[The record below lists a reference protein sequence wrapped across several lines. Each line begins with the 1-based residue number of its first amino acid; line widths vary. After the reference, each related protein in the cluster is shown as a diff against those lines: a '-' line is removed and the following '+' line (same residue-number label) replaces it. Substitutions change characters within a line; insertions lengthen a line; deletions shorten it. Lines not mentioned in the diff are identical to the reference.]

1 MKRLIIILFLTKLSF
16 ATPIDVGVGA
26 RSAGMGGAFCAIADD
41 SSAIYWNPAGL
52 SQIGSA
58 EVSFIHENPFSAEAT
73 YIDWLAL
80 AQPLGKKSGLGF
92 GWLYKWASL
101 EEGKEAEKSKMKE
114 SEYILSLSTKPYNS
128 VISVGVNL
136 KRLTMSSN
144 IEGGSGFGL
153 DLGLLYTASSFP
165 TPDFSC
171 GLVLRNLA
179 SSVKDESFSNELRLG
194 VAKKLLNKKL
204 ILAGDLNMKKEV
216 DKEKKD
222 WQWHIGME
230 AEPIEKI
237 FLRLGCDDGDFACG
251 VGSVFRM
258 WKFNWSFLSERE
270 YDLPSSQRFE
280 VGFLF

>member
-1 MKRLIIILFLTKLSF
+1 MKRLIIIIFLTKLSF

-26 RSAGMGGAFCAIADD
+26 RSQGMGGAFCAVADD

-58 EVSFIHENPFSAEAT
+58 EVSFIHANPLSAEAT

-80 AQPLGKKSGLGF
+80 AQPLGKKSGIGF

-101 EEGKEAEKSKMKE
+101 EEGEEAKKSRMKE
-114 SEYILSLSTKPYNS
+114 SEYILSLATKPYS
-128 VISVGVNL
+128 PAISLGVNL
-136 KRLTMSSN
+136 KRLTMSSK

-179 SSVKDESFSNELRLG
+179 SSVKNESFRSELRFG
-194 VAKKLLNKKL
+194 AAKKFLNEKL
-204 ILAGDLNMKKEV
+204 ILAGDLNMKRETSK
-216 DKEKKD
+216 KKKD
-222 WQWHIGME
+222 WQWHIGIE
-230 AEPIEKI
+230 AEPVEKI
-237 FLRLGCDDGDFACG
+237 FLRAGCDDGDIACG
-251 VGSVFRM
+251 AGMAFRM
-258 WKFNWSFLSERE
+258 WKFNWSFLSESE
-270 YDLPSSQRFE
+270 YDLGNSQRFE

>member
-1 MKRLIIILFLTKLSF
+1 MKRLIIILFIANLSF

-26 RSAGMGGAFCAIADD
+26 RSAGMGGAFCAVADD

-73 YIDWLAL
+73 IDWLAL

-101 EEGKEAEKSKMKE
+101 EEGEEATKSKMKE
-114 SEYILSLSTKPYNS
+114 SEYILSLATKPYNTA
-128 VISVGVNL
+128 ISLGVNL
-136 KRLTMSSN
+136 KRLTISS
-144 IEGGSGFGL
+144 EEGGGSGFGL
-153 DLGLLYTASSFP
+153 DLGLLYTATSFP

-171 GLVLRNLA
+171 GLMMRNLA
-179 SSVKDESFSNELRLG
+179 SSVKNESFQNELRLG
-194 VAKKLLNKKL
+194 VAKKLLNEKL

-216 DKEKKD
+216 NKEKKD

-230 AEPIEKI
+230 VEPIEKI
-237 FLRLGCDDGDFACG
+237 FLRLGLDDGDIACG

-270 YDLPSSQRFE
+270 YSLPSSQRFE